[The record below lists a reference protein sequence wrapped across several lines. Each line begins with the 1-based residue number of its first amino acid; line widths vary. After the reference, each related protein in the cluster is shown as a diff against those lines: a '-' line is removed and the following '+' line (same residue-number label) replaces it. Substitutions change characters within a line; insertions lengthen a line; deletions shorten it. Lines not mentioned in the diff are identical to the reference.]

1 DPSFNRTLMTLSIG
15 LLLTAIAVRIL
26 LPPWPGPVDASE
38 SPERECCDP
47 IYPLLTPTATTIL
60 NPTSLATTSPGF
72 PGKIKLTFH
81 PNGTYSTI

>member
-1 DPSFNRTLMTLSIG
+1 MSVFLSLI
-15 LLLTAIAVRIL
+15 LTTIFGKIL
-26 LPPWPGPVDASE
+26 LPHRVELMNFGAEASE

-72 PGKIKLTFH
+72 PGEF
-81 PNGTYSTI
+81 SFF

>member
-1 DPSFNRTLMTLSIG
+1 MTLSIG

-72 PGKIKLTFH
+72 PANLLEVPEHFTKPYMQEQSYTE
-81 PNGTYSTI
+81 